1 VPPEKGPLNPA
12 HYRET
17 LKARL
22 RHQPVRLSDMETLRS
37 EVPVVE
43 IVMFC
48 RDFV

>member
-1 VPPEKGPLNPA
+1 VR
-12 HYRET
+12 Y
-17 LKARL
+17 
-22 RHQPVRLSDMETLRS
+22 QPVRVSDIETLRS